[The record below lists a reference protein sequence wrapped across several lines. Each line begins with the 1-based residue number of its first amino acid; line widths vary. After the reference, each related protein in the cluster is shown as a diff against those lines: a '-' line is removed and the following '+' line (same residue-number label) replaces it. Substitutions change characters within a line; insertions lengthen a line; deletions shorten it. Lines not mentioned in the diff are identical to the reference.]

1 MTTAAAKP
9 LKKATRRHRRYQEA
23 KRKTAL
29 AVVASLVLGMLQE
42 TERCL
47 QFDHK
52 RDQDQA
58 ERVRR
63 WGNTCLEGVELGRRS
78 LDEARA
84 TVYRVDEELRRFIAD
99 RGPKNLGHYGIAW
112 LVLGYLC
119 DEARHN
125 HAGQERAREWRFLS
139 SVVNTFAER
148 VLANAPDDRDYEG
161 IAGEASLQVWDKVF
175 EPKRQVQ
182 GATCVRH

>member
-1 MTTAAAKP
+1 MSTAAAKP
-9 LKKATRRHRRYQEA
+9 LKKATKRHRRYQEA
-23 KRKTAL
+23 KRKTTL

-47 QFDHK
+47 QFDRQK
-52 RDQDQA
+52 DQDQA

-63 WGNTCLEGVELGRRS
+63 WANACLDGVELGRRS

-84 TVYRVDEELRRFIAD
+84 KVYRVDDELNRYITG
-99 RGPKNLGHYGIAW
+99 RGPKNLGHYAVAW

-125 HAGQERAREWRFLS
+125 HAGQDRAREWRFLS

-148 VLANAPDDRDYEG
+148 VLANAPGDRDYEG
-161 IAGEASLQVWDKVF
+161 IAGEASLQVWNKVF
-175 EPKRQVQ
+175 E
-182 GATCVRH
+182 